1 RDSLDAA
8 MAREPHALE
17 YDPPA
22 LAPRPAASQKLDRS
36 PRQDGALSVVRVAA
50 SDERAPAPLQI
61 DGALTEQWLV
71 NFVRDEME
79 RRGFRRAVIG
89 VSGGVDS
96 AVTAYL
102 AAKALGPDNVLGVRM
117 PYRTSSRESLEH
129 AQLVIDALGIQSR
142 TLDISP

>member
-1 RDSLDAA
+1 
-8 MAREPHALE
+8 E

-22 LAPRPAASQKLDRS
+22 LATRAQGPKTDRS
-36 PRQDGALSVVRVAA
+36 SKQDGGLSVVGVGG

-71 NFVRDEME
+71 NFIRDEME

-117 PYRTSSRESLEH
+117 P
-129 AQLVIDALGIQSR
+129 
-142 TLDISP
+142 